1 MTPDVFN
8 WCHPPQIEMESRKH
22 SRILTNIY
30 KPFVPCTYAP
40 PIKRGNGK
48 PTIYRCFSRINTF
61 IHRGFS
67 IVMSDYWRLDPN
79 CCW

>member
-8 WCHPPQIEMESRKH
+8 WCHPPQIDMESRKH

-40 PIKRGNGK
+40 VIKLGNGK
-48 PTIYRCFSRINTF
+48 NPPF
-61 IHRGFS
+61 IDVSPALTPSF
-67 IVMSDYWRLDPN
+67 IEDFRLSCLITGD
-79 CCW
+79 